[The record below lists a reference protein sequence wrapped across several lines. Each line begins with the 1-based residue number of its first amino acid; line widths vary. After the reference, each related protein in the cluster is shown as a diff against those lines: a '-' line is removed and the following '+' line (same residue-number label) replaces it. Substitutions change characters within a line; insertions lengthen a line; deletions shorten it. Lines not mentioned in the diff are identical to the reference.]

1 MLNLLNLAV
10 GGILGTLARYFL
22 SLLTHQILG
31 TAFPYGT
38 VIVNLIGCFIIGF
51 LTSISQEKVLLDQ
64 NSRLLLI
71 VGFCGAFTT
80 FSTFMFETATLI
92 KYGETIKAL
101 INLLISVFIGFL
113 VFRAGVF
120 LAEII

>member
-1 MLNLLNLAV
+1 MLNILNLIA

-22 SLLTHQILG
+22 SLLTHQVLG

-38 VIVNLIGCFIIGF
+38 VLVNLIGCFIIGF
-51 LTSISQEKVLLDQ
+51 LTSISQEKCLLDQ

-92 KYGETIKAL
+92 KYGEIIKAL
-101 INLLISVFIGFL
+101 FNVLISVFIGFL